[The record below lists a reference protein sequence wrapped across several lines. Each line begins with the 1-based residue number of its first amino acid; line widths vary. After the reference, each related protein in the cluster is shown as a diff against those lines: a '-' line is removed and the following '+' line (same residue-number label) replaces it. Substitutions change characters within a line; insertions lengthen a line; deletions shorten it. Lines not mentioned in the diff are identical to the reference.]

1 MLTLYSR
8 DGTTVPAPPHGAA
21 AKLPP
26 EVIWVDLVAPD
37 NAEIELVEYMTGL
50 DMPSLAELSEI
61 ESSSR
66 LRTENG
72 VLYLSAPLLHH
83 ADSDTPKSAP
93 VGFVLCPERLITLRF
108 DALIPFTTFE
118 QSFARPGTGAPHN
131 SAVAVFAAL
140 VETIVDR
147 AADVLETIAA
157 ELDHLSHRL
166 FRAQPIRRRGKHHPA
181 RNEADLRN
189 SLRRVGHSGDLVS
202 KIRDGLLS
210 LARIVPFV
218 ASNGASWIEPELK
231 PRLDTLRQDIA
242 SLNDYD
248 AHLVNKVQLM
258 LDATLGLINIEQNN
272 IIKVL
277 TVVSVVGVPPTLIA
291 SMYGMNFKMMPEL
304 EWAWGYP
311 YALTLIALSAVLPL
325 LWFRRRGWF

>member
-8 DGTTVPAPPHGAA
+8 DGRTVPAPPHGAA
-21 AKLPP
+21 AKLG
-26 EVIWVDLVAPD
+26 EEIVWIDLVRPGKS
-37 NAEIELVEYMTGL
+37 EVELVEYMTGL
-50 DMPSLAELSEI
+50 DMPSFEELAEI

-66 LRTENG
+66 LRAENG
-72 VLYLSAPLLHH
+72 VLYLSAPLLHRG
-83 ADSDTPKSAP
+83 DSDEPKSAP
-93 VGFVLCPERLITLRF
+93 AGFVLCPERLITIRF
-108 DALIPFTTFE
+108 EALIPFTTFE
-118 QSFARPGTGAPHN
+118 QNFGRAATPHAT
-131 SAVAVFAAL
+131 AVEVFAGLMEA
-140 VETIVDR
+140 IVDR

-157 ELDHLSHRL
+157 ELDELSHRL
-166 FRAQPIRRRGKHHPA
+166 FRAPAIQRRGKHHAA

-202 KIRDGLLS
+202 KIRDGLLA
-210 LARIVPFV
+210 LARIVPYV
-218 ASNGASWIEPELK
+218 ASNGASWIAPEVK

>member
-8 DGTTVPAPPHGAA
+8 DGTTVPAPAHGAA
-21 AKLPP
+21 ANLPG
-26 EVIWVDLVAPD
+26 EVVWIDLVMPD
-37 NAEIELVEYMTGL
+37 KSEVELVEYMTGI
-50 DMPSLAELSEI
+50 DMPSFEALSEI

-66 LRTENG
+66 LRAENG
-72 VLYLSAPLLHH
+72 VLYLSAPLVHH

-93 VGFVLCPERLITLRF
+93 VGFVLCADRLITIRF
-108 DALIPFTTFE
+108 EALIPFTTFE
-118 QSFARPGTGAPHN
+118 QNFGRAGAAHA
-131 SAVAVFAAL
+131 SAVEIFAGL
-140 VETIVDR
+140 VEAIVDR

-157 ELDHLSHRL
+157 ELDDLSHRL
-166 FRAQPIRRRGKHHPA
+166 FRSQPAQNRGKHHPA

-202 KIRDGLLS
+202 KIRDGLLA
-210 LARIVPFV
+210 LARIVPYV
-218 ASNGASWIEPELK
+218 VSNGASWIHPEVK
-231 PRLDTLRQDIA
+231 PRLETLRQDIA

-277 TVVSVVGVPPTLIA
+277 TVVSVVGVPPTLVA
-291 SMYGMNFKMMPEL
+291 SMYGMNFKHMPEL
-304 EWAWGYP
+304 EWLWGYP
-311 YALTLIALSAVLPL
+311 YGLTLIALSAVLPL

>member
-8 DGTTVPAPPHGAA
+8 DGTTVPVPPHGATA
-21 AKLPP
+21 RLPEGVVWIDLLRP
-26 EVIWVDLVAPD
+26 DKGEV
-37 NAEIELVEYMTGL
+37 ELVEYMTEL
-50 DMPSLAELSEI
+50 DMPSFEELSEI

-66 LRTENG
+66 LRAEDD
-72 VLYLSAPLLHH
+72 VLYLSAPLLHRG
-83 ADSDTPKSAP
+83 DSDEPKAAP
-93 VGFVLCPERLITLRF
+93 VGFVLCANRLITIRF
-108 DALIPFTTFE
+108 EALIPFTTFE
-118 QSFARPGTGAPHN
+118 QSFVRIRGPHA
-131 SAVAVFAAL
+131 SAAEVFAGLIEA
-140 VETIVDR
+140 IVDR

-157 ELDHLSHRL
+157 ELDDLSHRL
-166 FRAQPIRRRGKHHPA
+166 FRAQPIRRHGKHHPA

-202 KIRDGLLS
+202 KIRDGLLA

-218 ASNGASWIEPELK
+218 ASHGAAWISPEVK

-242 SLNDYD
+242 SLSDYD
-248 AHLVNKVQLM
+248 SHLVNKVQLM

-311 YALTLIALSAVLPL
+311 YALTLIALSAILPL

>member
-1 MLTLYSR
+1 MLTLYNR
-8 DGTTVPAPPHGAA
+8 DGTTATPPAHGAA
-21 AKLPP
+21 ARLPE
-26 EVIWVDLVAPD
+26 EVVWIDLVTPD
-37 NAEIELVEYMTGL
+37 KAEVELVEYMTGL
-50 DMPSLAELSEI
+50 DMPGLAELSEI

-72 VLYLSAPLLHH
+72 VLYLSAPLLHRG
-83 ADSDTPKSAP
+83 DSDTPKSAP
-93 VGFVLCPERLITLRF
+93 VGFVLTPERLITVRF
-108 DALIPFTTFE
+108 DTLIPFTTFAQNFGRAGGSHASSVE
-118 QSFARPGTGAPHN
+118 
-131 SAVAVFAAL
+131 VFAGLA
-140 VETIVDR
+140 EAIVDR

-157 ELDHLSHRL
+157 ELDELSHRL
-166 FRAQPIRRRGKHHPA
+166 FRAPAIQRRGKHHAA

-202 KIRDGLLS
+202 KIRDGLLA
-210 LARIVPFV
+210 LARIVPYV
-218 ASNGASWIEPELK
+218 ASNCAGWIHPEVK

-277 TVVSVVGVPPTLIA
+277 TVVSVVGVPPTLVA
-291 SMYGMNFKMMPEL
+291 SMYGMNFKRMPEL
-304 EWAWGYP
+304 DWAWGYP
-311 YALTLIALSAVLPL
+311 YGLTLIALSAILPL
-325 LWFRRRGWF
+325 LWFKWRGWF